1 MSQIKPR
8 YYQFLN
14 HIIGIIFILGIS
26 SALYAA
32 PPAVQPV
39 ALSSDQPEF
48 NLKQANK
55 TFDQLNL
62 KLSVEN
68 LNIEHLEAAIA
79 TLTGLINDAKTCI
92 SLNQK
97 KLSSLDNL
105 LKENNEHIKD
115 NEKPNPGTESVK
127 NTEKTS
133 ADLVYVKQ
141 EQKNISDK
149 LGQCRL
155 FSIRAQ
161 EAINTYQLAISKIK
175 QKQVL
180 TRGLPL
186 WSLWDRLQ
194 HELSQTVINLPPQ
207 SAIVTFIQPIF
218 TQLCI
223 LVMLCGILSII
234 TIRNLKSNSFTQY
247 IFRVRHIGFYDGLL
261 LFLSLLVTCLSLYFI
276 NTIPIPNN
284 LNALIGDLVIMAC
297 VFFWTLAAI
306 IILFKSKIVSA
317 IFFWY
322 SLDGHFFR
330 NVLIFLLSYYTISKI
345 GGSLIQ
351 TLPENSVTWQLSQ
364 TIFITGVVITAIGFV
379 YYFCHTHR
387 HIQFIRTH
395 HKILQ
400 RTISLLFISYGII
413 NLFGYHQLAIHLIYA
428 SITTFAILFTVF
440 LLSYAIQ
447 KLYLLAAYPSPIYR
461 SIMRTFGYKTN
472 QTVIEFIILKITLQT
487 IVSIYGL
494 YFIGQTWGY
503 GAYYINSVYTQVFN
517 GIHFSNFTFYPNRIV
532 AGLIVFCLLY
542 LFFRSVSTK
551 FSRHTQF
558 EEEEETQVAIAS
570 ILTYIGFTCA
580 FVAALLVSGIDFT
593 GLAIVA
599 GALSVGIG
607 LGLQSIVNNFVSG
620 IILLLEK
627 PIKPGDHIN
636 IDGIEGIVK
645 KIRVRS
651 TQITT
656 SKREDVI
663 IPNSDLITRS
673 VTNYM
678 YTDRYLSISCEVG
691 VAYDSD
697 PELVKKLLT
706 QAISDHDE
714 IIKSPRAKSTVL
726 LDKFGSSA
734 IIFQIWFLIK
744 DGNKKAIVRSDVNF
758 KIERLFREHGIQIA
772 HPQRDIN
779 IKLSEIP
786 TELRDK

>member
-8 YYQFLN
+8 YYQFFSY
-14 HIIGIIFILGIS
+14 IIGIIFILSIGS
-26 SALYAA
+26 TLYAA
-32 PPAVQPV
+32 PPTAQPV
-39 ALSSDQPEF
+39 ALPNDQPEF

-68 LNIEHLEAAIA
+68 LNIEHLDTAIA
-79 TLTGLINDAKTCI
+79 TLNDLINDAKSCI

-105 LKENNEHIKD
+105 LKETSEHTKEI
-115 NEKPNPGTESVK
+115 EKNSVATEQVK

-149 LGQCRL
+149 LAQCRL

-161 EAINTYQLAISKIK
+161 EAINTYQIAISKIK

-180 TRGLPL
+180 TRGLPV
-186 WSLWDRLQ
+186 WTLWDRLQ
-194 HELSQTVINLPPQ
+194 KEVSQTTINFPSQ
-207 SAIVTFIQPIF
+207 SGIVSFIQPIF

-223 LVMLCGILSII
+223 IAMLCGILSII
-234 TIRNLKSNSFTQY
+234 TIRNLKSHAITQY
-247 IFRVRHIGFYDGLL
+247 LLRVKHIGFYDSLL
-261 LFLSLLVTCLSLYFI
+261 LFISLLVTCLSLYFI
-276 NTIPIPNN
+276 NTLSIPND
-284 LNALIGDLVIMAC
+284 LNTVIGDLVIMGC
-297 VFFWTLAAI
+297 VYFWTLVAI
-306 IILFKSKIVSA
+306 NTIFKSKIVSA

-345 GGSLIQ
+345 GGSVIQ
-351 TLPENSVTWQLSQ
+351 TLPVNSVTWQLSQ
-364 TIFITGVVITAIGFV
+364 IVFITGVVITAIGFV

-387 HIQFIRTH
+387 HIQFIRAH
-395 HKILQ
+395 HKLLQ
-400 RTISLLFISYGII
+400 RAIALLFISCGII
-413 NLFGYHQLAIHLIYA
+413 NIFGYHQMAIHLIYA
-428 SITTFAILFTVF
+428 SITTFAILFSVF
-440 LLSYAIQ
+440 LLTYAVQ
-447 KLYLLAAYPSPIYR
+447 KLYLLCAYPSPIYR
-461 SIMRTFGYKTN
+461 TIIRTLGYKAN

-487 IVSIYGL
+487 IVCAYGL

-503 GAYYINSVYTQVFN
+503 GAYYLNTAYVQVFK
-517 GIHFSNFTFYPNRIV
+517 GIHFANFTFYPNRIV
-532 AGLIVFCLLY
+532 AGLIVFCVLY

-551 FSRHTQF
+551 FSRRTQF

-580 FVAALLVSGIDFT
+580 LVAALLISGIDFT

-645 KIRVRS
+645 KIRIRS

-656 SKREDVI
+656 SAREDVI

-678 YTDRYLSISCEVG
+678 YTDRYLSIACEVG

-697 PELVKKLLT
+697 PELVKKLLA
-706 QAISDHDE
+706 QAVSEHDE

-726 LDKFGSSA
+726 FHKFGSSA
-734 IIFQIWFLIK
+734 MIFQIWFLIK

-758 KIERLFREHGIQIA
+758 KIDRLFREHGIQIA

-786 TELRDK
+786 TELTDK